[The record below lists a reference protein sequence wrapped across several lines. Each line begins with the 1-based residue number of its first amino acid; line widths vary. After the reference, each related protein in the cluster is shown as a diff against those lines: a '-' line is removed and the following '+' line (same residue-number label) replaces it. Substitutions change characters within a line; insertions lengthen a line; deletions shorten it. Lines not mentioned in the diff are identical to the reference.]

1 MIRHL
6 VLWTFKDAA
15 DVPRAAELLAACHD
29 CVPGIMEFEVGMASA
44 GFEANTQLSLNV
56 LFADEAALTGYQ
68 VHPMHEIVKAFFGPR
83 RDARHVMDYEVSR

>member
-29 CVPGIMEFEVGMASA
+29 CVPGIVEFEVGVVQA
-44 GFEANTQLSLNV
+44 GFEANTQLSLNA
-56 LFADEAALTGYQ
+56 LFADQAALDGYQ
-68 VHPMHEIVKAFFGPR
+68 VHPTHEIVKAFFGPR
-83 RDARHVMDYEVSR
+83 RDTRHVLDYPVTR

>member
-15 DVPRAAELLAACHD
+15 DVPHAAELLAACHD
-29 CVPGIMEFEVGMASA
+29 LPGVVEFEVGVAAA
-44 GFEANTQLSLNV
+44 GYEANTQLSLNA
-56 LFADEAALTGYQ
+56 LFADQASLDGYQ
-68 VHPMHEIVKAFFGPR
+68 VHPKHEIVKAFFGPR